1 MMIFLWTEDRY
12 RSRTSF
18 RIQPQIFL
26 STWLDRYQDLQVLLI
41 HYKQPPDLLSQ
52 TWVIFD
58 PENRVVI
65 ANTTGLSA
73 GTSVNF
79 IIRSIT
85 KTSSW
90 DKTVYLLVV
99 NCSVENWSV
108 WQLRNPNSWQTCNS
122 SYVLK
127 QDSSSNYYWGQYVT
141 FASSAST
148 ATQSA
153 VGAIAGVTVLFSFW
167 NMSNLQGIWI
177 TMNQFQLILLLLLT
191 NSHIPKSIVD
201 YLTGM
206 KATTCSLNFVPF
218 KDLPGLKILIAW
230 LNFDLNYKNLESFGV
245 FSGSTFVNIFSLIWA
260 IFIIWVIHVIYM
272 LVFKHLLKRYEERPK
287 CIRFFNKIFQLF
299 MFTIYIRLIL
309 EAYIFIILSSLSEIK
324 MWNPQNT
331 SKTIS
336 LIIAIICQLLCIGLL
351 VLTFVHW
358 LINRKLE
365 SIDHYMPLKTL
376 FNELKHQSKAR
387 LYSTLLLLRRTFL
400 SILLIMGSSIN
411 SLSLIIPMVV
421 VQSAYLSFILIVRP
435 WGWVKDN
442 ILEITNEVYYLALI
456 ALLAHF
462 NSDDRWNEAAET
474 VYFILIV
481 TNSIIIVLIM
491 LGMSALKSLVMLI
504 ETL

>member
-218 KDLPGLKILIAW
+218 KDLPGLK
-230 LNFDLNYKNLESFGV
+230 N
-245 FSGSTFVNIFSLIWA
+245 
-260 IFIIWVIHVIYM
+260 
-272 LVFKHLLKRYEERPK
+272 
-287 CIRFFNKIFQLF
+287 
-299 MFTIYIRLIL
+299 
-309 EAYIFIILSSLSEIK
+309 
-324 MWNPQNT
+324 
-331 SKTIS
+331 
-336 LIIAIICQLLCIGLL
+336 
-351 VLTFVHW
+351 
-358 LINRKLE
+358 
-365 SIDHYMPLKTL
+365 
-376 FNELKHQSKAR
+376 
-387 LYSTLLLLRRTFL
+387 
-400 SILLIMGSSIN
+400 IN
-411 SLSLIIPMVV
+411 SL
-421 VQSAYLSFILIVRP
+421 
-435 WGWVKDN
+435 
-442 ILEITNEVYYLALI
+442 
-456 ALLAHF
+456 
-462 NSDDRWNEAAET
+462 AE
-474 VYFILIV
+474 FWSEL
-481 TNSIIIVLIM
+481 
-491 LGMSALKSLVMLI
+491 
-504 ETL
+504 